1 MTVRITKPELN
12 IREQLRKLEYSH
24 IPYEKLPAGVPI
36 QTVVS
41 RYQIG
46 GTANE
51 HETNSNTYQA
61 TPFSVTIKPRFT
73 SSLIE
78 VKAVVN
84 HKENGS
90 TAYHN
95 VAIYRQIEGESDFSY
110 IGDST
115 SNGQMTISWGSSS
128 AGNTIYGAVPIL
140 IFDNPGTILPV
151 TYKIYHRHSQ
161 GSYTV
166 RIGENGADE
175 YMSATEIR
183 GQYSS
188 ISKY

>member
-51 HETNSNTYQA
+51 HETSSNTYQA

-78 VKAVVN
+78 VKAAVN

-110 IGDST
+110 IGDSI
-115 SNGQMTISWGSSS
+115 SNGQMTIAWTTG
-128 AGNTIYGAVPIL
+128 GTIYSIMPIL
-140 IFDNPGTILPV
+140 VYDTPNTTLPV
-151 TYKIYHRHSQ
+151 TYKLYHRHSQ

-166 RIGENGADE
+166 RLGENGADE
-175 YMSATEIR
+175 FMSATEIK
-183 GQYSS
+183 GSSSS
-188 ISKY
+188 ITKL